1 MTADR
6 ASAAGLAPAR
16 VPGDRASAAGVALA
30 RVTGDRASAAGVA
43 PARVPGDRASA
54 AGVAPARVPAALKV
68 ALFHTCTVEYNEP
81 ATGRAAVRVLER
93 NRVDVSVPAQ
103 RCCAGTLT
111 STRFRSSTRTDR
123 KSTRLNSSHGYIS
136 YAVFC
141 LKKKKTS

>member
-103 RCCAGTLT
+103 RCCGMPYLDG
-111 STRFRSSTRTDR
+111 DR

-141 LKKKKTS
+141 